1 MNELQILNVQ
11 GIDCYEQD
19 GTVFLKLEHVARG
32 LGFTETAAS
41 GNECVRWRTVRKYLA
56 DLGVATSCD
65 GDKLPDFIPEN
76 IFYRLAMK
84 AKNEAAETFQA
95 KIADEVIPS
104 IRRTGAYLTP
114 AAEARMSALEQRMN
128 DLTAVNDLLLDLDT
142 RLLQMERRIDR
153 ISGPTGLMS
162 ITDIRPAVS
171 PVFERENFIPGLAAR
186 KRWMRTASEKLDLM
200 SARFNTTHNE
210 ILHSLYQ
217 HLEKRCG
224 VVLEEE
230 KLRVMEDHDLTD
242 CSVLTAIFYN
252 PELRHAFEENI
263 DYNLAPENRGW

>member
-1 MNELQILNVQ
+1 MNELQILTVQ
-11 GIDCYEQD
+11 GIDCYEVD

-32 LGFTETAAS
+32 LDITKTDKKN
-41 GNECVRWRTVRKYLA
+41 GNEYKRINRQALQKWLFAFGILDSENDELPKY
-56 DLGVATSCD
+56 
-65 GDKLPDFIPEN
+65 IPEN

-104 IRRTGAYLTP
+104 IRRTGGYLTP
-114 AAEARMSALEQRMN
+114 ELAKALADLPALMELLEGMEDRLSALEQGGFQS
-128 DLTAVNDLLLDLDT
+128 T
-142 RLLQMERRIDR
+142 
-153 ISGPTGLMS
+153 GPL
-162 ITDIRPAVS
+162 PA
-171 PVFERENFIPGLAAR
+171 PKWAQGGFTPGLAAR
-186 KRWMRTASEKLDLM
+186 KRWMRTTSEKLALM
-200 SARFNTTHNE
+200 SARFKTTPNE

-224 VVLEEE
+224 VVLDEE
-230 KLRVMEDHDLTD
+230 KLRVMEDHGLTD

-252 PELRHAFEENI
+252 AELRDAFEENI